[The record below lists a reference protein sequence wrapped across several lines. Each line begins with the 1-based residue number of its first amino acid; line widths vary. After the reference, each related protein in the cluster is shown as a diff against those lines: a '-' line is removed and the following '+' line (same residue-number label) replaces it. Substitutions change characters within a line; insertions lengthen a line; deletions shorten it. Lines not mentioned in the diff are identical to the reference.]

1 MLTRPFFIITVWVSQ
16 VILNCIVLHLYG
28 LWLVQK
34 NHATFFANQM
44 QNLHKVRLGQSRIP
58 ALQVVK
64 IRPHFAWTS
73 LNWKPRLNI
82 VKTKGKV
89 ITTANKQVNCQPE
102 TTQVYESRLVLVTKL
117 IWESAASFEAI
128 IHQSKTNPKQSRIT
142 VGT

>member
-102 TTQVYESRLVLVTKL
+102 TTQVYES
-117 IWESAASFEAI
+117 SAASFEAI
-128 IHQSKTNPKQSRIT
+128 THQSKTNPKQSRIT
-142 VGT
+142 VDTIL